1 MTEPEVLFSEL
12 SCANHLIIGVA
23 SLNRPKQLN
32 ALNLGMCEA
41 LLTQLRIWQSRT
53 DVVVVI
59 IKGEG
64 EKGFCA
70 GGDVAQVV
78 KHIRAGG
85 PDRYVYG
92 DSFFTVEYALDL
104 LIHTYTKPIVSWA
117 HGVTMG
123 GGVGISVGASHRFVA
138 DKSRI
143 AMPEI
148 HIGLFP
154 DVGGGWFLNRMPG
167 ASGLLMAL
175 TGMMIN
181 EADAIFGGLADYYA
195 PHTEQ
200 GRFIESL
207 VAINW
212 GATAQDQRHQMTHHC
227 REFSKPYSDGLP
239 RSILRDSFEAFREAV
254 SRAKVTGVIKG
265 LNELAAKN
273 PAFETAAANLQNGSP
288 TAAAVVFEYMR
299 RTRLMSLQQVLQLDL
314 ILAKQFARRHDFP
327 EGVRALLIDKD
338 KRPQWLPKS
347 HNNVTPQI
355 IAEHFDC

>member
-1 MTEPEVLFSEL
+1 MTEPEVLLTEL
-12 SCANHLIIGVA
+12 ACANNLKIGVA

-41 LLTQLRIWQSRT
+41 LLAQLRVWQSRT
-53 DVVVVI
+53 DIVAVM

-64 EKGFCA
+64 AKGFCA

-78 KHIRAGG
+78 KQIRAGG
-85 PDRYVYG
+85 PDRFVYG

-104 LIHTYTKPIVSWA
+104 LIHQYSKPIVSWA

-123 GGVGISVGASHRFVA
+123 GGVGLSVGASHRFVA
-138 DKSRI
+138 DQSRI

-167 ASGLLMAL
+167 SSGLLMAL

-195 PHTEQ
+195 PHAEQ
-200 GRFIESL
+200 ERFIAQLCEL
-207 VAINW
+207 NW
-212 GATAQDQRHQMTHHC
+212 GESSLDHRHQMTHLC
-227 REFSKPYSDGLP
+227 REFSGQFTSALP
-239 RSILRDSFEAFREAV
+239 RSILRESFDTIREAV
-254 SRAKVTGVIKG
+254 ARAKVAGVIKG
-265 LNELAAKN
+265 LNEQAKKH
-273 PAFETAAANLQNGSP
+273 PAFATAASNLSNGSP

-299 RTRLMSLQQVLQLDL
+299 RTRLMSLEQVLNLDL
-314 ILAKQFARRHDFP
+314 VLAKQFSRGHDFP

-338 KRPQWLPKS
+338 KQADWQPRQLTD
-347 HNNVTPQI
+347 VTPQLV
-355 IAEHFDC
+355 ANHFQ

>member
-1 MTEPEVLFSEL
+1 MTEPEVLFTEL
-12 SCANHLIIGVA
+12 ECANNFRIGVA

-41 LLTQLRIWQSRT
+41 LLTQLRIWESCT
-53 DVVVVI
+53 DVVAVV

-64 EKGFCA
+64 DKGFCA

-85 PDRYVYG
+85 PERYVYG
-92 DSFFTVEYALDL
+92 DGFFTVEYALDL
-104 LIHTYTKPIVSWA
+104 LIHTYPKPIVSWA

-123 GGVGISVGASHRFVA
+123 GGVGLSVGASHRFVA

-181 EADAIFGGLADYYA
+181 EADAIFGGLADYFA
-195 PHTEQ
+195 PHTQ
-200 GRFIESL
+200 QTRFIESL
-207 VAINW
+207 SAINW
-212 GATAQDQRHQMTHHC
+212 GATSQDHSHQMTHHC
-227 REFSKPYSDGLP
+227 REFSKPFADSLP

-254 SRAKVTGVIKG
+254 GRAKVVGVIKG
-265 LNELAAKN
+265 LNELAAKT

-288 TAAAVVFEYMR
+288 TAAAVVFEYMH
-299 RTRLMSLQQVLQLDL
+299 RTRRMSLEQVLQLDL
-314 ILAKQFARRHDFP
+314 VLAKQFARRHDFP

-338 KRPQWLPKS
+338 KRADWQPKL
-347 HNNVTPQI
+347 HGDVTAQM
-355 IAEHFDC
+355 IADHFV